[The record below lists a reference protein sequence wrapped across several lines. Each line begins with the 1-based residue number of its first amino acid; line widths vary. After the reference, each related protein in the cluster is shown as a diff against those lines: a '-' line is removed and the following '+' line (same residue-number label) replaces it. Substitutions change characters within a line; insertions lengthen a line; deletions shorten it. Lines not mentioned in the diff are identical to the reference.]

1 MSNTLS
7 LRNTWDLIAILI
19 AIATFLLAAI
29 SEFYIGQ
36 HYMRPTMVLLFTV
49 LFGNLAR
56 HGLRGDR
63 WAKHILFWFGFLMSC
78 MAFMGIFFAQR
89 PKELLGDLFLPVWI
103 AMFLLVAW
111 LTWQYKRSNG
121 IEL

>member
-1 MSNTLS
+1 MTNTLS

-56 HGLRGDR
+56 HGLRGER

-89 PKELLGDLFLPVWI
+89 PKELLGGLFLPVWI

-111 LTWQYKRSNG
+111 LTWQYKRKNA

>member
-56 HGLRGDR
+56 HGLRGER

>member
-7 LRNTWDLIAILI
+7 LRNTWDLIAVLI

-36 HYMRPTMVLLFTV
+36 HYMRPTMVLVFTV
-49 LFGNLAR
+49 FFGNLAR
-56 HGLRGDR
+56 HGLRGAR
-63 WAKHILFWFGFLMSC
+63 WAKNILFWFGFLMSC

-89 PKELLGDLFLPVWI
+89 PKELLGGLFLPVWI

-111 LTWQYKRSNG
+111 LTWQYKRKND
-121 IEL
+121 IAL

>member
-19 AIATFLLAAI
+19 AIRTFLLAAI

>member
-7 LRNTWDLIAILI
+7 LKNTWDLIAMLV
-19 AIATFLLAAI
+19 ALGTFAAAMYQ
-29 SEFYIGQ
+29 FVVGQ
-36 HYMRPTMVLLFTV
+36 HYMIPTMILLWTV

-56 HGLRGDR
+56 YGLRGDL
-63 WAKHILFWFGFLMSC
+63 WAKHVLFWYGFLMSC

-89 PKELLGDLFLPVWI
+89 PMVILGDLFLPIWI

-111 LTWQYKRSNG
+111 LTWQYKRRNAIS
-121 IEL
+121 L